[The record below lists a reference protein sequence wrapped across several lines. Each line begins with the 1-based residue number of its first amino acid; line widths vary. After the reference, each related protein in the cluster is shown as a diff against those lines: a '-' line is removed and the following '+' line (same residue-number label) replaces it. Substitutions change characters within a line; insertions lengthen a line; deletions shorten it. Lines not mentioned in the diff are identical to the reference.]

1 MQIRF
6 YRLRFHFQ
14 AQGPVRFGTG
24 MASNTLRGA
33 LGYTFRQVACR
44 PECTEAKTCAV
55 RETCPYARIF
65 EPVSNG
71 AGPSGLADPPRP
83 FVFRAAHLDRRNFE
97 RGEAFHFDVH
107 LFDRNPETVEYFR
120 LCFAQLDRPGW
131 GPLARM
137 DRSDVALI
145 LEACPGRVDRLQVRF
160 VTPME
165 LKAGQQL
172 AERPDFGVLVSR
184 IRDRLSNL
192 GALYGGGPLEMD
204 FAAFGRR
211 ASAVRM
217 TRCELGQEAV
227 SRFSTRTK
235 QTHSLG
241 GFTGTAEYTGDLAE
255 FVPFLTAAQFTGVG
269 RQTTW
274 GKGEIAVYVNT
285 PDSGPVLSAKRPAL
299 AP

>member
-1 MQIRF
+1 
-6 YRLRFHFQ
+6 
-14 AQGPVRFGTG
+14 

-71 AGPSGLADPPRP
+71 AGPSGLAHPPRP
-83 FVFRAAHLDRRNFE
+83 FVFRAAHLDRMSFE
-97 RGEAFHFDVH
+97 RGDAFHFDVH
-107 LFDRNPETVEYFR
+107 LFHRNPETVDYFERSFAR
-120 LCFAQLDRPGW
+120 LLKPGW
-131 GPLARM
+131 GPLVRM
-137 DRSDVALI
+137 DQSNVPMT
-145 LEACPGRVDRLQVRF
+145 LEKCPYRVERLQVRF

-172 AERPDFGVLVSR
+172 AERPDFGALISR
-184 IRDRLSNL
+184 IRDRLSTL
-192 GALYGGGPLEMD
+192 GALYGSGPLEMD

-211 ASAVRM
+211 AAAVRM
-217 TRCELGQEAV
+217 TRCELGYETV

-241 GFTGTAEYTGDLAE
+241 GFTGMAEYHIGDDGDLAE

-285 PDSGPVLSAKRPAL
+285 PASGPVLSANRSAVTP
-299 AP
+299 